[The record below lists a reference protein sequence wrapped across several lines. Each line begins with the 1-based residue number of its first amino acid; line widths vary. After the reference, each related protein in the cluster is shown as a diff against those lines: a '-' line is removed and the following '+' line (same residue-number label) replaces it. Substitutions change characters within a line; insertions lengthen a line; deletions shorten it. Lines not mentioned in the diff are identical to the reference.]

1 MFVFGRD
8 LLWDGALPTESPV
21 QRLVSMSMILT
32 FMSGSSHILSVLI
45 GVEYQNCL
53 QTLDGYLLFAT
64 PQG

>member
-8 LLWDGALPTESPV
+8 LLWDGALPTGSPV

-53 QTLDGYLLFAT
+53 QTLDGCLLFAT
-64 PQG
+64 LQG